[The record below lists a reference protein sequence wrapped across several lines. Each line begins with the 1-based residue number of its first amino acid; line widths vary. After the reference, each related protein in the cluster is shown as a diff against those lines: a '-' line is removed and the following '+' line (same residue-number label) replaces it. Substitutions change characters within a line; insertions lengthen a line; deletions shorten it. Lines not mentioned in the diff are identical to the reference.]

1 LAHAMMV
8 SFPPVVARVL
18 FEDRYVSLTLDPARG
33 LVRYVRTREPFPTL
47 DAMRASNAA
56 IAASG
61 AGLLRASLT
70 LLLDLREAPP
80 RNDEDFESEA
90 TKALARFAPG
100 FKAHAFLVKTAV
112 GRLQATRMT
121 RDRGDPAQVFITE
134 AEALAHL
141 GHPENH

>member
-1 LAHAMMV
+1 
-8 SFPPVVARVL
+8 
-18 FEDRYVSLTLDPARG
+18 
-33 LVRYVRTREPFPTL
+33 
-47 DAMRASNAA
+47 MRASNEDV
-56 IAASG
+56 AASG
-61 AGLLRASLT
+61 AGLLRVSLT
-70 LLLDLREAPP
+70 LLLDLRDAPP

-121 RDRGDPAQVFITE
+121 RDRGDTAQVFVTE

-141 GHPENH
+141 GHPENP